1 MREIIMTVRMV
12 TGDGSAHTMCSPQ
25 APYAFPIAKVFHDD
39 IAIQNANPSQ
49 VQRCKEMQDRN
60 AGMIW

>member
-1 MREIIMTVRMV
+1 MREIVMTVRMV
-12 TGDGSAHTMCSPQ
+12 TGDGSANTMCSPQ
-25 APYAFPIAKVFHDD
+25 APYAFPIAKVFHESE
-39 IAIQNANPSQ
+39 IQKANASQ